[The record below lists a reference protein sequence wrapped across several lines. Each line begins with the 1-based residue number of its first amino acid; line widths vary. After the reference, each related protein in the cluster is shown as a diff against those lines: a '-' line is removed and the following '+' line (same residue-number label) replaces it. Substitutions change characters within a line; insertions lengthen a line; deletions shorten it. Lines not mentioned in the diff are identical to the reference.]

1 MQREGSL
8 GGKSQKQ
15 VEEDTRSAAG
25 AREKNHAEGP
35 WEMRL
40 SGEVELD
47 YCKPRKP
54 GRWIRI

>member
-47 YCKPRKP
+47 YRKPRKP
-54 GRWIRI
+54 GR